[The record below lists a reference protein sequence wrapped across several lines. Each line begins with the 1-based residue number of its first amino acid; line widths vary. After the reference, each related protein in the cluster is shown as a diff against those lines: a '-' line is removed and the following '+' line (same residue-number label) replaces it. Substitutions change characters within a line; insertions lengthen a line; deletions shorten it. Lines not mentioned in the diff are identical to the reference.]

1 MGIRVSSD
9 TDQGAYTVKK
19 LYRIKTTGQMSAF
32 TPFGDVRT
40 EVCVHWFHDQR
51 EAPAIPYSKAIPG
64 WDDMHTSE
72 EPSERNPEYAQ
83 RLRAYVDQ
91 LFTREEV
98 NAIKDYFLQAK
109 TLETVIEEVE
119 VPVTDYEI
127 PFRTIPPA
135 PEGGDGYGFI
145 ELCGIDGYP
154 LPFKV
159 CGFFDVVYDNPYDRY
174 QVSVVKGLVER
185 AGLASRHESDAHAE
199 YKEIGEKLERLQAV
213 LLDLERALN
222 GFNKHI
228 SNEE

>member
-1 MGIRVSSD
+1 M
-9 TDQGAYTVKK
+9 T
-19 LYRIKTTGQMSAF
+19 AF
-32 TPFGDVRT
+32 TPFGEVKT

-51 EAPAIPYSKAIPG
+51 ESPAFPYNKAIPG
-64 WDDMHTSE
+64 WYDMHASD

-98 NAIKDYFLQAK
+98 DQIKDYFLQAK

-127 PFRTIPPA
+127 PFRAIPPA

-159 CGFFDVVYDNPYDRY
+159 SGFFDVVYENPYDRY

-185 AGLASRHESDAHAE
+185 AGLVSRHETDAHTGF
-199 YKEIGEKLERLQAV
+199 KDISEKLQRLHSV

-222 GFNKHI
+222 GLNQHMP
-228 SNEE
+228 NED